1 MRWELPVLA
10 LRSHVLPPGTT
21 LSVAVGRAKSRR
33 TVEEAQAADRR
44 VILLTQRDSTNDDPA
59 GEDLFEIGTLAA
71 VKQVVRMPDQTL
83 EVLVEALERVTVSDY
98 LPTPYLRA
106 VANTL
111 ETIPGADAHTLRVLA
126 DEVQSNFDK
135 YVGQNKNLRLD
146 NIHLEHLRGLTE
158 AGAIADT
165 VSFHAMWEVSEKQ
178 QILETL
184 DLRKRLELVLQ
195 FLNRDLERFDLDKK
209 IAARVKEQ
217 MDQNQ
222 REYYLRE
229 QMKAIGKELGGG
241 EDGPAEVEDLRER
254 IQKAGMPEK
263 VLEKAL
269 KELARLERTPGGSP
283 ETTVVRN
290 YLDWLLDTPWAKR
303 DEEILDIK
311 RTRDILDADHYGL
324 DDVKERILEFLAV
337 RQLTQGMADAGEAL
351 KKAELERRD
360 AEDAV
365 NGVVTATPEAPK
377 KDAPSAQD
385 KPEEGEL
392 RAPILC
398 LVGPP
403 GVGKTSLGK
412 SIARSLNRQFVRM
425 SLGGVRD
432 ESEIRGHRR
441 TYIGSMPGRIIQSM
455 KTAGVVNPII
465 LLDEIDKMSSD
476 WRGDP
481 SSAMLE
487 VLDPEQNH
495 TFQDHYLEVP
505 YDLSKVM
512 FITTANTLNT
522 IPRPLLDRMEVIE
535 IPGYTLGEKIEI
547 AKNFRLPRQIKSHG
561 LENKLELT
569 DDALTRIVQ
578 EYTREAGVRGLDRQI
593 QKVTRKVARESL
605 EKPWEGM
612 KQVNGKNIEDYLGV
626 PMFEVETKEK
636 ESQIGVAQGLYWSSV
651 GGGLLVIESLATP
664 GTGKISFTGSLG
676 DVMKESVQ
684 AAIAYLRAH
693 ATTYG
698 AHPDFYKN
706 LDIHVHFPSGGT
718 PKDGPSAGIAI
729 ATSVISAITKR
740 PVRADIAMTGEIS
753 LRGKVLIIGGVKE
766 KLLGAY
772 QAGIRKVII
781 PKGDAPYLKDVP
793 DTIKAELEI
802 TLVEEVAQVLDM
814 MLEPQREEDKIAI
827 EQAASIAMPPAS
839 QPTQQPGV

>member
-1 MRWELPVLA
+1 
-10 LRSHVLPPGTT
+10 
-21 LSVAVGRAKSRR
+21 
-33 TVEEAQAADRR
+33 
-44 VILLTQRDSTNDDPA
+44 
-59 GEDLFEIGTLAA
+59 
-71 VKQVVRMPDQTL
+71 
-83 EVLVEALERVTVSDY
+83 
-98 LPTPYLRA
+98 
-106 VANTL
+106 
-111 ETIPGADAHTLRVLA
+111 
-126 DEVQSNFDK
+126 
-135 YVGQNKNLRLD
+135 
-146 NIHLEHLRGLTE
+146 
-158 AGAIADT
+158 
-165 VSFHAMWEVSEKQ
+165 
-178 QILETL
+178 
-184 DLRKRLELVLQ
+184 
-195 FLNRDLERFDLDKK
+195 
-209 IAARVKEQ
+209 
-217 MDQNQ
+217 
-222 REYYLRE
+222 
-229 QMKAIGKELGGG
+229 MKAIGKELGGG

-290 YLDWLLDTPWAKR
+290 YLDWLLDTPWNKR

-360 AEDAV
+360 AEDIA
-365 NGVVTATPEAPK
+365 NGVVTPEAPK

-385 KPEEGEL
+385 KPEDGEL

-512 FITTANTLNT
+512 FITTANSLNT

-535 IPGYTLGEKIEI
+535 IPGYTLNEKIEI

-612 KQVNGKNIEDYLGV
+612 KQVSGKNIEDYLGV

-814 MLEPQREEDKIAI
+814 MLEPQREEDKLAI
-827 EQAASIAMPPAS
+827 EQAVSITMPPAS

>member
-111 ETIPGADAHTLRVLA
+111 ETSPGADAHTLRVLA

-290 YLDWLLDTPWAKR
+290 YLDWLLDTPWSKR

-337 RQLTQGMADAGEAL
+337 RQLTQGMFEQGEAL

-360 AEDAV
+360 AEDAA

-385 KPEEGEL
+385 KPDDGEL

-455 KTAGVVNPII
+455 KTAGVVNPVI

-512 FITTANTLNT
+512 FITTANSLNT

-535 IPGYTLGEKIEI
+535 IPGYTLGEKLEI
-547 AKNFRLPRQIKSHG
+547 AKHFRLPRQIKSHG

-636 ESQIGVAQGLYWSSV
+636 ESQVGVAQGLYWSSV